1 MLSNGIQD
9 TKVSKFSI
17 AKERVLQK
25 LGAHEKSKDQAY
37 YESKEKIARIE
48 GYCADISSV
57 LNLWLAK
64 VQELSAVS
72 SNLAKVWLRVYEGT
86 NERMEKVAH
95 AYCNQQQNIQDTK
108 VPRLADKIQKFTDT
122 INNYRSS
129 IDITKEAMESRRKL
143 QLTFDHYNSKFT
155 KLKGYQEKNR
165 VAGKLETLKERE
177 RFERNLHKLSS
188 AKESFLKA
196 NQTVIKT
203 LHHHW
208 ESRFG
213 FLDNLFKQIISNE
226 TMFFEAFTRT
236 LGSTKPVLHG
246 ALKKSLPKP
255 SPPPTQA
262 EINELNNKAK
272 YGNQTLFD
280 TAGKAEESLS
290 SEYNP
295 GEVDD
300 LQNTLASKDSPR
312 NSKLGS
318 IFGKAKNIFVK
329 SKDLSPEPGTV
340 QNNGREHEEIKSLSF
355 EPDMN
360 LSQKQK
366 KKAISEPGAYPA
378 ENSGLTLDDSK
389 GDKEHCINNRLESFE
404 REIDPKD
411 PFAIFDSSSCPK
423 KRAQKQYPPSSINPV
438 PSLSNPF
445 STLDKEKQKSSPGF
459 YLRSIPKSTSSA
471 AIADPFANL
480 PENGESLNNAT
491 GVQAAAA
498 EVSDP
503 FSSGRPR
510 RITPNPFADEESE
523 TDGRKGEPSP
533 DPFASLFK

>member
-1 MLSNGIQD
+1 MLANGAQD
-9 TKVSKFSI
+9 SKVSKYSI

-37 YESKEKIARIE
+37 YESKEKIAMIE

-86 NERMEKVAH
+86 NERMENVAH
-95 AYCNQQQNIQDTK
+95 AYCKEQENIQNKK
-108 VPRLADKIQKFTDT
+108 VPRLADKIQKFTDA

-143 QLTFDHYNSKFT
+143 QLTFDHYNSKFA

-177 RFERNLHKLSS
+177 RFERNLQKLSS
-188 AKESFLKA
+188 SKESFLKA

-213 FLDNLFKQIISNE
+213 FLDDLFKQIISNE

-236 LGSTKPVLHG
+236 LGSTKPVLLG
-246 ALKKSLPKP
+246 ALKKSLPKT
-255 SPPPTQA
+255 SPPPTQR
-262 EINELNNKAK
+262 EINELNNKAR

-280 TAGKAEESLS
+280 TAGKMDESLS
-290 SEYNP
+290 SEYNQ
-295 GEVDD
+295 GEVEN
-300 LQNTLASKDSPR
+300 LQNTLPTIDSPR
-312 NSKLGS
+312 ESKLGS

-329 SKDLSPEPGTV
+329 RKDLSPEPGTV
-340 QNNGREHEEIKSLSF
+340 QNNEEAHNERKSLSL
-355 EPDMN
+355 EPDIN
-360 LSQKQK
+360 LSRKQK
-366 KKAISEPGAYPA
+366 KTATPEPGAYTDG
-378 ENSGLTLDDSK
+378 NSRLTFDDCK
-389 GDKEHCINNRLESFE
+389 GEKEYYSNKRSELFE
-404 REIDPKD
+404 RKIDPKD
-411 PFAIFDSSSCPK
+411 PFAIFDSSSIPK
-423 KRAQKQYPPSSINPV
+423 KPAQNEHSGTSTPV

-445 STLDKEKQKSSPGF
+445 STLEKENQISAAGF
-459 YLRSIPKSTSSA
+459 YPSSIPKNSTSA

-480 PENGESLNNAT
+480 PDYGERLKSPT
-491 GVQAAAA
+491 GVEPRAAAI
-498 EVSDP
+498 SDP

-523 TDGRKGEPSP
+523 ADVRKGEPSP